1 MLTLDSL
8 PFAENPALFGVNRV
22 PGLVS
27 VLETDDGVE
36 LFTRVGPGQ
45 LRQETATFEPFLWLA
60 DPELLK
66 GTKVDHRL
74 EALEGPGFFTH
85 LVRCPDWGSVK
96 KLSAYIAKA
105 SGISANSSRSGQ
117 LFLSDPGHQYLLDSG
132 RTMFNGLN
140 YDDLRRL
147 QLVIYSEVQPGFD
160 ASAPADDAI
169 LMVGLSDSTG
179 WEEVL
184 SGVEDHVVARALELI
199 EARDPDVI
207 EGHDLMKDGLLT
219 LYERAK
225 ACNLTPGLGRGGQR
239 ISFRRTRMYIA
250 ERTIDYPRWSVAGRE
265 LVDTWILAQLFDV
278 SARELP
284 GYDLFE
290 IARHLRLGQRQE
302 APGPAARSGLGREEM
317 EACMRADLA
326 DLRAVARTLAY
337 PYFLQAQVFPY
348 SFEQVML
355 RGNATRIN
363 SLFLREYLRR
373 GSALPK
379 RPETREFAGGLTA
392 QEKTGIARGVRHCDV
407 QSLYPSIILHYNLE
421 PEGDHL
427 HIFLGMLRDLR
438 TFRLEARKN
447 QREAAEPEAA
457 RFYEALQT
465 IFKILINSFYG
476 YLGFPQG
483 NFADF
488 KIAAQVTAHG
498 REILTTM
505 MEWLRARGA
514 QILEVDTDGIYF
526 QPPQGE
532 LGDLNA
538 ALPAGINVEMDG
550 AYPAMFCH
558 RMKNYALLEED
569 GSLTLRGSGL
579 RSRSQEPFLRE
590 TLESMIG
597 LALNGHVSRVPELL
611 AETREALRERRIPVA
626 KLARTEILSDPI
638 WSYKKKI
645 EAGARNRAAA
655 YELAL
660 RSGRRYVAGDS
671 LTYYITGTK
680 ASLTAYDNCKAV
692 FDYAGDENVPYYLKK
707 LDELEKKFLPLL
719 QIEL

>member
-1 MLTLDSL
+1 MLTLDDL
-8 PFAENPALFGVNRV
+8 PFAENPALFGANRV

-27 VLETDDGVE
+27 VFEAEDGAE
-36 LFTRVGPGQ
+36 LFMRIPQGLKREQ
-45 LRQETATFEPFLWLA
+45 ASFEPFLWLA
-60 DPELLK
+60 ELQWLE
-66 GTKVDHRL
+66 GTSIEHRV
-74 EALEGPGFFTH
+74 EALDGPGYFTS
-85 LVRCPDWGSVK
+85 LVRCPDWASVK
-96 KLSAYIAKA
+96 KLSSHIAKA
-105 SGISANSSRSGQ
+105 SGISANSSRSPQ
-117 LFLSDPGHQYLLDSG
+117 LFLSDPVHQYLLDSG
-132 RTMFNGLN
+132 RSMFNGLS
-140 YDDLRRL
+140 YDGLKRL
-147 QLVIYSEVQPGFD
+147 QLILYSEVQPGFD
-160 ASAPADDAI
+160 SSAPADDSV
-169 LMVGLSDSTG
+169 LMVGMSDTTG

-184 SGVEDHVVARALELI
+184 SGDEQHVLTRALELI
-199 EARDPDVI
+199 ELRDPDVI

-225 ACNLTPGLGRGGQR
+225 ANGLTPGLGRDGR
-239 ISFRRTRMYIA
+239 PVSFRRSRMYIA
-250 ERTIDYPRWSVAGRE
+250 ERTIDYPRWSVYGRE

-278 SARELP
+278 SQRELP
-284 GYDLFE
+284 GYELSE
-290 IARHLRLGQRQE
+290 IARHLRLGTRAD
-302 APGPAARSGLGREEM
+302 APSPAARAELSLKEM
-317 EACMRADLA
+317 DALMRADLA

-348 SFEQVML
+348 SFEHVML

-363 SLFLREYLRR
+363 ALFLREYLRR
-373 GSALPK
+373 GCALPK
-379 RPETREFAGGLTA
+379 RPDTREFAGGLTA
-392 QEKTGIARGVRHCDV
+392 QERTGIARGVRHCDV

-427 HIFLGMLRDLR
+427 HIFLEMLRDLR
-438 TFRLEARKN
+438 SFRLEARKR
-447 QREAAEPEAA
+447 QREAPDPEAA

-488 KIAAQVTAHG
+488 SIAAQVTAHG

-505 MEWLRARGA
+505 TEWLRSHGA
-514 QILEVDTDGIYF
+514 QILEIDTDGIYF
-526 QPPQGE
+526 QPPAQP
-532 LGDLNA
+532 LGDLNEV
-538 ALPAGINVEMDG
+538 LPAGITVEMDG
-550 AYPAMFCH
+550 SYPAMFCH

-590 TLESMIG
+590 TLEKMIA
-597 LALNGHVSRVPELL
+597 LALAGKVAEVPALLEQTRVD
-611 AETREALRERRIPVA
+611 LRERRIPVA
-626 KLARTEILSDPI
+626 KLARTEILSDPM

-645 EAGARNRAAA
+645 EAGSRNRAAA

-660 RSGRRYVAGDS
+660 RSGRKYVAGDS

-680 ASLTAYDNCKAV
+680 ASVTAYDNSKAA
-692 FDYAGDENVPYYLKK
+692 FDYAGDENVAYYLKK

>member
-1 MLTLDSL
+1 MLTLDEL
-8 PFAENPALFGVNRV
+8 PFAENPALFGANRV

-27 VLETDDGVE
+27 VLETEDGVE
-36 LFTRVGPGQ
+36 LFTRVPQGLKREQ
-45 LRQETATFEPFLWLA
+45 ASFEPFLWLA

-66 GTKVDHRL
+66 GTKIEHRVETL
-74 EALEGPGFFTH
+74 AGPGFFNH
-85 LVRCPDWGSVK
+85 LVRCPDWGSIK
-96 KLSAYIAKA
+96 KLSSYIAKT
-105 SGISANSSRSGQ
+105 SGISANSSRSSQ
-117 LFLSDPGHQYLLDSG
+117 LFLSDPVNQYLLDSG
-132 RTMFNGLN
+132 RTMFNGLS
-140 YDDLRRL
+140 YESLKRL
-147 QLVIYSEVQPGFD
+147 QLVVYSDVQPGFD
-160 ASAPADDAI
+160 SSAPADDAI

-184 SGVEDHVVARALELI
+184 SGVEEHVVARALELI
-199 EARDPDVI
+199 ELRDPDLI
-207 EGHDLMKDGLLT
+207 EGHDLMKDGLLA
-219 LYERAK
+219 LYERAR
-225 ACNLTPGLGRGGQR
+225 ANRLGVELGRGGQA
-239 ISFRRTRMYIA
+239 ISFRRSRMYIA

-284 GYDLFE
+284 GYELYE
-290 IARHLRLGQRQE
+290 IARHLRLGTRQE
-302 APGPAARSGLGREEM
+302 APSPAARAGLSRLEM
-317 EACMRADLA
+317 EAVMRADLA

-348 SFEQVML
+348 AFEHVML

-373 GSALPK
+373 GSALPA

-392 QEKTGIARGVRHCDV
+392 QERTGIARGVRHCDV
-407 QSLYPSIILHYNLE
+407 QSLYPSIILQYNLE
-421 PEGDHL
+421 PAGDHL

-438 TFRLEARKN
+438 SFRLEARKR

-488 KIAAQVTAHG
+488 QVAAQVTAHG

-526 QPPQGE
+526 QPPAGE

-538 ALPAGINVEMDG
+538 VLPAGITVEMDG
-550 AYPAMFCH
+550 NYPAMFCH

-590 TLESMIG
+590 TLETMIR
-597 LALNGHVSRVPELL
+597 LALHGETERIPALL
-611 AETREALRERRIPVA
+611 EETRTALQERRVPVA
-626 KLARTEILSDPI
+626 KLARTEILSDPM
-638 WSYKKKI
+638 WSYRKKI

-660 RSGRRYVAGDS
+660 RSGRKYVAGDS

-680 ASLTAYDNCKAV
+680 ASVTAYDNCKAV
-692 FDYAGDENVPYYLKK
+692 FEYAGDENVPYYLKK
-707 LDELEKKFLPLL
+707 LAELEKKFLPLL